1 MLSLGGKG
9 QRGVRDRGVY
19 LMLKYLYKK
28 DSGKK
33 KRKGVILVCKLLII
47 QYLLINSYSSFAV
60 NRSLESALTLLHPH

>member
-33 KRKGVILVCKLLII
+33 KKGSDLGV
-47 QYLLINSYSSFAV
+47 
-60 NRSLESALTLLHPH
+60 